1 MKLTPQHLAELVRL
15 VDDGIL
21 SKQSAK
27 EVFLTAF
34 QTGEMPSK
42 IVKEKGLELSVD
54 TNELRTLCEEVIAA
68 FPKPVAEYRAGK
80 EKALNVLK
88 GQLMKRTQGKVPV
101 SAIEKTLTECL
112 KG

>member
-1 MKLTPQHLAELVRL
+1 MTPQHLAELVRL
-15 VDDGIL
+15 VDDGIV

-27 EVFLTAF
+27 DVFLAAF
-34 QTGEMPSK
+34 RTGEMPSK
-42 IVKEKGLELSVD
+42 IVKDKGLEVSVD
-54 TNELRTLCEEVIAA
+54 TDELRTLCEEVIAA

-80 EKALNVLK
+80 GKALNVLK